1 MCPCGVVYS
10 VKFNLRA
17 ESLRDFTTCFCH
29 GNIFQM
35 LQCMTTQGG
44 WPVMPTADNHWIL
57 PSIHMRGGYFIP
69 HQRTSN
75 WLQRG
80 SLGPYNSCLK
90 VIEKLAN
97 DQGIK
102 VFSANSYV
110 AHTWFIPSVQNP
122 EQHLLD
128 KADDFQW
135 ILAPRALDN
144 MSLGQPVRHYST
156 VGGSAVLQC
165 SKTSCSA
172 CVTWTLERILCK
184 RHSILQLVFNVFFTL
199 EQYALYF
206 VMESAFDFSEL
217 DMEHL
222 RRWWCMLL
230 IDNFPVTF
238 EGRRSTKRRLEREDC
253 EDSPRKKDP
262 LAKTAAEILV
272 LSEEEDG
279 EKHPFISSAMAA
291 SQWCSA
297 KKMGDK
303 VILPQILSMAPLDRE
318 AALHNLG
325 EASNLRDEDS
335 WEDRMDPFMF
345 RFKFESD
352 YLMFFEQCIDK
363 ENLKVHACFEERG

>member
-1 MCPCGVVYS
+1 
-10 VKFNLRA
+10 
-17 ESLRDFTTCFCH
+17 
-29 GNIFQM
+29 
-35 LQCMTTQGG
+35 
-44 WPVMPTADNHWIL
+44 
-57 PSIHMRGGYFIP
+57 
-69 HQRTSN
+69 
-75 WLQRG
+75 
-80 SLGPYNSCLK
+80 
-90 VIEKLAN
+90 
-97 DQGIK
+97 
-102 VFSANSYV
+102 
-110 AHTWFIPSVQNP
+110 NP
-122 EQHLLD
+122 EQHLPD

-135 ILAPRALDN
+135 ILLLANLFGIIPL
-144 MSLGQPVRHYST
+144 LV
-156 VGGSAVLQC
+156 VLQFC
-165 SKTSCSA
+165 S
-172 CVTWTLERILCK
+172 VQK
-184 RHSILQLVFNVFFTL
+184 RVALLVSPGPWREFCANDI
-199 EQYALYF
+199 QYALYF

-262 LAKTAAEILV
+262 LAKTAAEEILV
-272 LSEEEDG
+272 SSEEEDG
-279 EKHPFISSAMAA
+279 EKHRFISSVMAA